1 MAKAMTYAVA
11 IDVMF
16 AIADGKAVEDGVKAE
31 AVARM
36 ADLKAQLAKRNG
48 SGKKGM
54 TKAQKEGVNL
64 KAHIAEILATEPD
77 GVTATEVGNAIGQTC
92 QRASAL
98 LNQMVK
104 DGEVHKVKDGRVMR
118 FFAGPAE
125 DAEVA
130 DGE

>member
-1 MAKAMTYAVA
+1 MANKMTYGVA
-11 IDVMF
+11 IDMML
-16 AIADGKAVEDGVKAE
+16 AIADGKEVEDAVKVE

-48 SGKKGM
+48 SGKKGL
-54 TKAQKEGVNL
+54 TKAQKEGVDL

-77 GVTATEVGNAIGQTC
+77 GVTATEVGHAIGQTC

-98 LNQMVK
+98 LKQMIENG
-104 DGEVHKVKDGRVMR
+104 DAHKVKDGRVVR

-125 DAEVA
+125 DGEVA
-130 DGE
+130 EGE

>member
-1 MAKAMTYAVA
+1 MANKMTYAVA
-11 IDVMF
+11 IDVML
-16 AIADGKAVEDGVKAE
+16 AIADGKEVEDAVKVE

-48 SGKKGM
+48 SGKKGL
-54 TKAQKEGVNL
+54 TKAQKEGVDL

-98 LNQMVK
+98 LKQMIENG
-104 DGEVHKVKDGRVMR
+104 DAHKVKDGRVVR

-130 DGE
+130 EGE

>member
-1 MAKAMTYAVA
+1 MTKMTYAVA
-11 IDVMF
+11 IDMML
-16 AIADGKAVEDGVKAE
+16 AIADGKVVEDAVKSE

-48 SGKKGM
+48 SGKKGL
-54 TKAQKEGVNL
+54 TKAQKEGIDL

-98 LNQMVK
+98 LNQMIA
-104 DGEVHKVKDGRVMR
+104 DGKVHKVKDGRVMR
-118 FFAGPAE
+118 FYAGPAE

>member
-1 MAKAMTYAVA
+1 MANKMTYAVA
-11 IDVMF
+11 IDMML
-16 AIADGKAVEDGVKAE
+16 AIADGKQVEDAVKVE

-48 SGKKGM
+48 SGKKGL
-54 TKAQKEGVNL
+54 TKAQKEGIDL

-104 DGEVHKVKDGRVMR
+104 DGDAHKVKDGRVMR
-118 FFAGPAE
+118 FYAGPAE
-125 DAEVA
+125 AVEVA